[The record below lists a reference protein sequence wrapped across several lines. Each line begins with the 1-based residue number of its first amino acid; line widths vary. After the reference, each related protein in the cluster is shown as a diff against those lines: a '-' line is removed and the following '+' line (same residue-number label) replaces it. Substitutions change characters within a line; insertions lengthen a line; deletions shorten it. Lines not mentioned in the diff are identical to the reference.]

1 MLRNVSKTCD
11 FAAEGTLYIRT
22 KTGDLSYMI
31 DRKKRTTLK
40 MIGGAAAVAA
50 IPTIASAGNC
60 FHGDAHKEQHANTE
74 TVVPINNGTELTIA
88 LSVDPEPTI
97 RMTNHSNQL
106 VIVRH
111 VYPGIIHAG
120 DVAYDLN
127 SIFANSAYAIG
138 AGRSRTV
145 KIQPTSHTQAEADY
159 PRHLYRNKPQRIVA
173 VTGRNERGILA
184 NSTRSFFA

>member
-1 MLRNVSKTCD
+1 MLRNVSKTFD
-11 FAAEGTLYIRT
+11 FTAQGTLYVRT
-22 KTGDLSYMI
+22 NTGDIPYMI
-31 DRKKRTTLK
+31 DHKKRTTLK
-40 MIGGAAAVAA
+40 VIGGAAAVAA
-50 IPTIASAGNC
+50 IPSIASAGNC
-60 FHGDAHKEQHANTE
+60 LHGGAYTEQHAAE
-74 TVVPINNGTELTIA
+74 SIVVPINNGAELTIA

-120 DVAYDLN
+120 DVAFDIN

-145 KIQPTSHTQAEADY
+145 KIQPTSHTQAETDY

-173 VTGRNERGILA
+173 VTGRNKRGVLA